1 MEESTG
7 AGGFQQELCKDA
19 VVRRTFVL
27 PQEGKGCSYLF
38 FGHMFSGLDCCSS
51 IPLCKL
57 PRIRAALRPQTKFQR
72 CAQRKRC
79 QLTLS
84 SSCR

>member
-27 PQEGKGCSYLF
+27 PQYSWVSLLG
-38 FGHMFSGLDCCSS
+38 FSIKSLYGL
-51 IPLCKL
+51 
-57 PRIRAALRPQTKFQR
+57 
-72 CAQRKRC
+72 
-79 QLTLS
+79 
-84 SSCR
+84 